1 MSEAGW
7 LGHGLRIGVV
17 EFRRTVRGMRRNKG
31 RLAVLV
37 VAVGFWTLMIAGLG
51 VLFADQLRSLD
62 TPIALPASV
71 RGTAALSWVFG
82 VYIVGQ
88 RVLGQHNHVDGEAGM
103 LTTVSARSVACG
115 LVIAELLRAAS
126 YLLAPL
132 LVITGVVIYVF
143 GTPFGLATIPL
154 AAGLFALTATIVGSG
169 LGYAGALLVA
179 RSRFVARYKTIIGGA
194 IVLVFFG
201 GYAAVVFFAPGELG
215 ITPALLAWL
224 PVGWYVD
231 LAAIGSPLT
240 FSTGRVAGVLVATL
254 VVLGGGGWAIERLTS
269 ALWFADP
276 VDPTRDEAD
285 NAADAHT
292 APASSEST
300 ASGTSPLTAALGPFG
315 SAIPAGAS
323 RPTRRVAAKALV
335 RTWRN
340 PSRLTILLTPVVI
353 AVISV
358 FNAAQFGAAF
368 AVAPVAIA
376 LLVPWLAGAT
386 FGLNPFGDEGAVL
399 PATLTG
405 GISGGAFVRG
415 LALPGLVAGLP
426 LTVALTLAAGW
437 FSPYTTAELAGLAS
451 LGCVLVAAAV
461 GLAPAIGMR
470 IPRFSTFSVR
480 GSRDVVPPSITA
492 GIVYTLALV
501 GPGVLA
507 AVALVVP
514 ALLRGFLAALG
525 SGVVPFVLRWLGE
538 RGVPLMAAP
547 AGWFEGVGPAIRGL
561 ATIEVRA
568 VGYALPILVLLVGGF
583 VAYRAA
589 ARRFDAY
596 EIT

>member
-1 MSEAGW
+1 
-7 LGHGLRIGVV
+7 
-17 EFRRTVRGMRRNKG
+17 
-31 RLAVLV
+31 
-37 VAVGFWTLMIAGLG
+37 MIA
-51 VLFADQLRSLD
+51 
-62 TPIALPASV
+62 
-71 RGTAALSWVFG
+71 
-82 VYIVGQ
+82 
-88 RVLGQHNHVDGEAGM
+88 
-103 LTTVSARSVACG
+103 
-115 LVIAELLRAAS
+115 
-126 YLLAPL
+126 
-132 LVITGVVIYVF
+132 VV
-143 GTPFGLATIPL
+143 
-154 AAGLFALTATIVGSG
+154 
-169 LGYAGALLVA
+169 
-179 RSRFVARYKTIIGGA
+179 
-194 IVLVFFG
+194 
-201 GYAAVVFFAPGELG
+201 
-215 ITPALLAWL
+215 
-224 PVGWYVD
+224 
-231 LAAIGSPLT
+231 
-240 FSTGRVAGVLVATL
+240 
-254 VVLGGGGWAIERLTS
+254 
-269 ALWFADP
+269 
-276 VDPTRDEAD
+276 
-285 NAADAHT
+285 
-292 APASSEST
+292 
-300 ASGTSPLTAALGPFG
+300 
-315 SAIPAGAS
+315 
-323 RPTRRVAAKALV
+323 
-335 RTWRN
+335 
-340 PSRLTILLTPVVI
+340 
-353 AVISV
+353 SV

-368 AVAPVAIA
+368 AVAPVAIT

-583 VAYRAA
+583 IAYRAA